1 MSQPGLKSPI
11 EGRTAGPAPRKNPTW
26 KASVKR
32 TLDNGLR
39 VVIEER
45 ASSPVVALQLWVQA
59 GSADE
64 SDAESGLAHVHEHM
78 LFKGTERRGVGEIAG
93 EIEAAGGDINA
104 WTSLD
109 QTVFHVVIS
118 SRWWK
123 RGLDVLADA
132 VMAPAFDGGELDKER
147 DVILEELRSA
157 RDLPS
162 REVSRQLFERAF
174 AGHPYARP
182 VLGVHETLAKFDRD
196 DVLAFYR
203 KWYRPENVVLS
214 VAGGLDADDVMSE
227 VGRLLGDWKG
237 DEPKRPVAAPA
248 EPDGLRVVVGR
259 DSISEAHVAMG
270 FAVPEAKHP
279 DVPALDVLAILLGQ
293 GESCRL
299 NQEVRR
305 RRQLVN
311 GVQAFA
317 YTPRQPGLMM
327 VSATTQP
334 DRLEGAVA
342 GLLDEVFRLRHERV
356 PAEELDKARTMV
368 EADTVFQ
375 RETVEGAARRMGY
388 WESVAGDPNAEESYL
403 AAVRAVGPDELLR
416 VANTYLTPH
425 RLTVSALLPKDG
437 GGPDK
442 AALEAAVAA
451 TEARVAARYSDNAPD
466 KTGAVVDLTL
476 DNGLRLLVVEDRAV
490 PIVAVRALFPGG
502 LRYETKDTAGIH
514 NFLAEMLTLGTPERS
529 AEELA
534 KAVDAMA
541 GSLQGFSG
549 RNSFGLS
556 GEFLARD
563 FRQGLELFAG
573 CMLRPAFPSDE
584 VDKTRALLLEDVR
597 AQEDNPS
604 GIAFR
609 AFGKELF
616 GDHPYALDV
625 LGTMDSLSRLDGR
638 ALREHYERHFPPS
651 AATLVVVGA
660 VDSTEVV
667 REVRRHFEADSR
679 KAAPPAPLAPWPPPD
694 QPRSVLRTKDRSQA
708 HIVVGFPGTT
718 IAAPDRF
725 AVEVLSTLLGGQGG
739 RLFLELRERRGL
751 VYSVTSVNLEGI
763 EPGYFAVYA
772 ATSPDKAAEAVSAIE
787 QVLRSLAEAP
797 PSAEELQRARRFLV
811 GAHDI
816 GMQRIGAVA
825 STVAFDA
832 AFGLGA
838 LAWHGYAERIQTV
851 TAQDV
856 QDVARRH
863 LDLSTRIL
871 VVVGPEGTALPDGQ
885 PALAGGGH
893 LTN

>member
-1 MSQPGLKSPI
+1 M
-11 EGRTAGPAPRKNPTW
+11 
-26 KASVKR
+26 KR

-45 ASSPVVALQLWVQA
+45 PASPVVALQLWVQA

-64 SDAESGLAHVHEHM
+64 SDPESGLAHVHEHM
-78 LFKGTERRGVGEIAG
+78 LFKGTARRGVGEIAG

-118 SRWWK
+118 SRWWQ

-132 VMAPAFDGGELDKER
+132 VTAPSFDAEELDKER
-147 DVILEELRSA
+147 EVILEELRSA

-174 AGHPYARP
+174 DGHPYARP
-182 VLGVHETLAKFDRD
+182 VLGIRETLAEFDRD
-196 DVLAFYR
+196 DVLAFYK
-203 KWYRPENVVLS
+203 KWYRPDNVVLS
-214 VAGGLDADDVMSE
+214 VAGGVRTDE
-227 VGRLLGDWKG
+227 VLAEVSRLLGDWSG
-237 DEPKRPVAAPA
+237 GPAARPVATVDRAP
-248 EPDGLRVVVGR
+248 GLRVAVGR
-259 DSISEAHVAMG
+259 DSITESYVALG
-270 FAVPEAKHP
+270 FAAPHAKHA
-279 DVPALDVLAILLGQ
+279 DVPALDVLAIVLGQ

-299 NQEVRR
+299 NQQVRR
-305 RRQLVN
+305 KRQLVN

-334 DRLEGAVA
+334 ERLEDAVA
-342 GLLDEVFRLRHERV
+342 GLLDEVFRLRHEAV
-356 PAEELDKARTMV
+356 PPDELRKARTMV

-388 WESVAGDPNAEESYL
+388 WESVAGDPDAEGAYL
-403 AAVRAVGPDELLR
+403 DAVRAVGPDDLLR
-416 VANTYLTPH
+416 VARTYLTPE
-425 RLTVSALLPKDG
+425 RLTVSALLPRDAK
-437 GGPDK
+437 GPDE
-442 AALEAAVAA
+442 AALSAVVAA
-451 TEARVAARYSDNAPD
+451 TEQRVATRHAPPAT
-466 KTGAVVDLTL
+466 TGDPRAVVEVTL
-476 DNGLRLLVVEDRAV
+476 DNGLNLLVVPDRAV
-490 PIVAVRALFPGG
+490 PIVAIRALFPGG
-502 LRYETKDTAGIH
+502 LRYETAQTAGIH
-514 NFLAEMLTLGTPERS
+514 NFLAEMLTLGTAERS

-556 GEFLARD
+556 AEFLARD
-563 FRQGLELFAG
+563 FREGLDLFAG
-573 CMLRPAFPSDE
+573 CMLRPSFPSDE
-584 VDKTRALLLEDVR
+584 VDKTRSLLLEDVR

-604 GIAFR
+604 GVAFR

-616 GDHPYALDV
+616 GDHPYSLDV
-625 LGTMDSLSRLDGR
+625 LGTMDSLSRMDGR
-638 ALREHYERHFPPS
+638 ALREHYDRHFPPG

-660 VDSTEVV
+660 VDPAEVV
-667 REVRRHFEADSR
+667 REVKRHFEADRRTSS
-679 KAAPPAPLAPWPPPD
+679 APAPLRLWPAPEAPV
-694 QPRSVLRTKDRSQA
+694 SIVRTKDRAQA

-718 IAAPDRF
+718 IEAKDRF
-725 AVEVLSTLLGGQGG
+725 DVEVLSTLLGGQGG

-751 VYSVTSVNLEGI
+751 VYSVTSVNLEGV

-772 ATSPDKAAEAVSAIE
+772 ATAPAKVAEAVTAIE
-787 QVLRSLAEAP
+787 EVLRSLVDAP
-797 PSAEELQRARRFLV
+797 PSPDELERARRYLV

-838 LAWHGYAERIQTV
+838 QSWRGHAGRIEAV
-851 TAQDV
+851 AAQDV
-856 QDVARRH
+856 QAAARRY
-863 LDLSTRIL
+863 LDPARRIL
-871 VVVGPEGTALPDGQ
+871 VVVGPEGTALPEGT
-885 PALAGGGH
+885 PAVADSSP
-893 LTN
+893 TR